1 MRTLGIRCDERAL
14 VRGALLHDYYLYD
27 WHDHNAAPDAWHGFT
42 HPRHALRNAEADF
55 PDLTPLERDIIAHH
69 MFPLVPSPPRHVEA
83 LVVSLVDKA
92 CSTVEVFARRPWA
105 TTSEE
110 APHARAHCGGNC
122 RALHH
127 ERARPHAMGHL
138 DSHALDDN
146 DIRGRVGLGDRV
158 LLDCGERRPVRR
170 GFLFGPACPIY
181 GTGAVAVYV
190 LLGHLESPLAVFA
203 AGSVLATAIEYA
215 TGRALEKRFGRRW
228 WDYTGWPLNYRGLVC
243 PIASAVFGVFSVL
256 VVFAIEPQLIAFFS
270 SWGEAAC
277 EAAATACALTFAAD
291 TALSVVAQ
299 DKGAGRWRITL
310 RR

>member
-1 MRTLGIRCDERAL
+1 MLERIVAVIAAL
-14 VRGALLHDYYLYD
+14 STM
-27 WHDHNAAPDAWHGFT
+27 NA
-42 HPRHALRNAEADF
+42 
-55 PDLTPLERDIIAHH
+55 PDLTPWGISILMLSMTTISVGGWVWET
-69 MFPLVPSPPRHVEA
+69 VY
-83 LVVSLVDKA
+83 
-92 CSTVEVFARRPWA
+92 CSIV
-105 TTSEE
+105 
-110 APHARAHCGGNC
+110 
-122 RALHH
+122 
-127 ERARPHAMGHL
+127 
-138 DSHALDDN
+138 
-146 DIRGRVGLGDRV
+146 
-158 LLDCGERRPVRR
+158 ERRPVRR

-203 AGSVLATAIEYA
+203 AGSVLATSIEYA